1 MFGTDDAGGVSALA
15 GAIGAEP
22 RFPPAFG
29 LWGGGAGDGLRGVGW
44 DPGLG
49 SPGSHLVQGWMLL
62 QCGWRGCAAEGGL
75 ERLLRPRHSL
85 IKLPLSWAQPEPL
98 APRAVTQR

>member
-1 MFGTDDAGGVSALA
+1 MGQMMLGEFQLWQ
-15 GAIGAEP
+15 EP
-22 RFPPAFG
+22 SEQSPGSLQLLGSGEEVP
-29 LWGGGAGDGLRGVGW
+29 AGDGLRGVGW

-62 QCGWRGCAAEGGL
+62 QCGWRGRAAEGGL
-75 ERLLRPRHSL
+75 ERLQRPRHSL